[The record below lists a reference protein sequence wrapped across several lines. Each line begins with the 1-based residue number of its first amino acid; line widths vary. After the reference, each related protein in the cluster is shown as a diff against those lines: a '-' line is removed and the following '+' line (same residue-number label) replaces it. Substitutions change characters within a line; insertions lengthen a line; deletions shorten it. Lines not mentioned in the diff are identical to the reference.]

1 MSSNKS
7 IKEEMIRKYGAKCFI
22 ERLRL
27 RDTKGEVYKGKGQY
41 KRMKMLTY
49 HHIRMK
55 SKGGKA
61 TIENGA
67 ILSAENHA
75 WFHKQPKADQ
85 EKMNQQFQE
94 LKREIDHG
102 LTPEE
107 AQQKI
112 RQSEPCEIILVPEEE
127 IEQPFELDIITA
139 ETDIKGKMSV
149 KTAKKKKYNRAKHKR
164 KTRRIIK
171 RYYGGER

>member
-7 IKEEMIRKYGAKCFI
+7 VKEEMIRKYGAKCFI

-75 WFHKQPKADQ
+75 WFHKQPKVEQ

-112 RQSEPCEIILVPEEE
+112 RQTEPCEIILAPEEE

-139 ETDIKGKMSV
+139 ETDK
-149 KTAKKKKYNRAKHKR
+149 KR
-164 KTRRIIK
+164 KYKTKDSEEEKIQ
-171 RYYGGER
+171 